1 MQDVYQN
8 IEEYNPG
15 KNRKI
20 LIVFD
25 DIILIWWILNPIVT
39 ELFIRGRKSN
49 ICIVFITQSYFKVVK
64 EVKIKTAHFFIINI
78 SNKRQL

>member
-1 MQDVYQN
+1 M
-8 IEEYNPG
+8 
-15 KNRKI
+15 
-20 LIVFD
+20 
-25 DIILIWWILNPIVT
+25 LIWQILHPLVT
-39 ELFIRGRKSN
+39 ELFIRGQKSN

>member
-25 DIILIWWILNPIVT
+25 DIILIWWIL
-39 ELFIRGRKSN
+39 ELLNYLLGVENQTFVLFLLHNHILK
-49 ICIVFITQSYFKVVK
+49 
-64 EVKIKTAHFFIINI
+64 
-78 SNKRQL
+78 